1 MNKKMKKALLSM
13 LTSAMVV
20 TASAATMLCVDVA
33 VDNKAAASTTEQSVG
48 FTMVDGASIRM
59 ATPLGMR
66 FIAEMDDEVYED
78 LMTKEANVEKKM
90 GMFIMPYEYLSDAS
104 QYSNGSTGVAN
115 KEYQNIT
122 TKIDYTFYDENEG
135 INKLYEYNDGETYRA
150 NGVITNLYL
159 KNYDRDFIG
168 IAYIAETTS
177 TGTTYTFADFDE
189 ENNVRNAA
197 YVAIEAYEDYTDS
210 KPRDVFNEY
219 VWGAHLE
226 SLGMTET
233 VTVNGDT
240 RKVTYT
246 YAGANYNSISAVREA
261 AGYTNFSLSLNKSV
275 AYIKNVGDSI
285 NLTATIKGANSE
297 VNFNGAHANWSSSN
311 EDVVTV
317 DENGKVYA
325 KEAGEATIT
334 VSFMGVKATCEI
346 IVSEASFETMEHIP
360 SYMSKAGTTVELLYA
375 DVDTTHGGRTLQ
387 IQSSDTGA
395 SPSLNVTRDFLA
407 AFFEDPTVDYIA
419 FDAKSE
425 MSTTTNFRRS
435 TIRTTGSIGSWGQE
449 PYEADIVADNTQI
462 MGIKSDAFKTFYFS
476 RLDYNNWVDNNK
488 TQELFITVG
497 NFEKG
502 DCVYLDNIRPVT
514 EAERVAACYSFETG
528 GIRPNGGNLLV
539 YMANTGST
547 WQYAITADNV
557 NGSKPTFSDYWFVN
571 DGASHGGRALAF
583 VKTAGQITM
592 RMNSTSVQMYK
603 DIAQKTGYYAFDLYV
618 SGGSDAQLISR
629 YLTNSVIP
637 GHASARGEGWTTFY
651 LKPNDNV
658 SLQLSDTT
666 GGMYML
672 DGFRSISESEYKAA
686 MYSFEAGTGGL
697 RTNLLNDANTGSG
710 AFYFYG
716 WKDDYSGV
724 AATITVAEGN
734 GSGDTNAVSNARFD
748 TEIVHGGNYS
758 LAFDK
763 GSGYMYMTWHAN
775 SKSYEYLGGGFSFWI
790 YSTVSINGTTA
801 SNIVAGDNGKLN
813 GGQGL
818 TLVKNTWT
826 KITITPDDLSGAR
839 FLILQGS
846 SAGTIYLDDFQP
858 LKPQTITYNAAGG
871 SVDATTQEVFQGG
884 NVTLK
889 TPIGPK
895 MYQEFLG
902 WYDEEGNLVE
912 SGIWNYDRDVTL
924 TAAYGDRMSFEY
936 GTTVPSFFKMADTTE
951 SLSIVSMDGTDGS
964 KVLQVKNQATGA
976 APALIVTREFLAS
989 FFEDSTVEYVAFDAK
1004 TELGNYNNF
1013 RRVTLRSNGTF
1024 AADCYVND
1032 LVVDNVPIT
1041 GIRNDAFKTFY
1052 FSRADYNAWVAQG
1065 VTEQR
1070 IIASGGIKGGDCFYV
1085 DNIRPV
1091 TAAEYERAIYSF
1103 EGDGV
1108 RINDEGKTL
1117 LMYTTKSVGDWS
1129 FNLQVGD
1136 GHAFSNV
1143 GYTNEYVSHG
1153 IRAFTFTKD
1162 AGTVNINFNSSK
1174 QAYADI
1180 TTKTNFYAVDVYV
1193 PEGMSFTSNGEIVP
1207 NGEWKTIFVTGT
1219 NVLTITDTTGGTYVI
1234 DNIRSV
1240 TATEYG
1246 DALTQ
1251 YESSLMYK
1259 ATKTE
1264 NGGVVL
1270 EASSHTGGANA
1281 MPLGVDDVE
1290 NMSYIRFDGKY
1301 GLNDYLV
1308 FDFTGNNV
1316 PMMSFFTTKVGATT
1330 YNQAE
1335 DENAKGWVV
1344 ANGATTNSGV
1354 MYGGIEGAHA
1364 NRVAIIGPYK
1374 ISYKFDDNGNA
1385 DDSNPKATLS
1395 QLRTSEGSATDPS
1408 PIAMAQ
1414 LVGSTD
1420 QYRMIVGWEANGTN
1434 MNLRMY
1440 AFNLTTGKVVV
1451 DYNLNKG
1458 LPKADWEGDI
1468 VLYGHFGKVTT
1479 IDKLYDIEQDSTMSA
1494 VMEKYAPPM
1503 VVYNGEWNGDEL
1515 TLAAS
1520 THVGA
1525 VNNVPL
1531 NSGYKPDMSYIA
1543 FQGSYGLND
1552 YFVFDFTGD
1561 NFPFVSFFNTEVTN
1575 TIFNFANDTSI
1586 GGWIIAN
1593 GIKTPNGS
1601 SYGGDAGAH
1610 ANRLL
1615 FVGSNKISYRY
1626 DDNGSTSQWRSS
1638 IGSAASPS
1646 PIAITPLKSVKDTY
1660 RAIIGYVDN
1669 GGNGAKAI
1677 IYVINMVT
1685 GDVVVNYAHGLA
1697 NSYSE
1702 GSIILYGQ
1710 FGTGTVLNQ
1719 VFGVEED
1726 TTLEALKA
1734 KYAKDVDY
1742 SDEADV
1748 VLDRYAY
1755 SGPSNG
1761 KWTIDGTQQTP
1772 YEDARTVEQY
1782 TVYKEAGFNI
1792 VLAQDTIVTSPS
1804 TWNDAMGG
1812 KEVLDRAYAAGL
1824 KVILTDYRIQN
1835 LSEPITVS
1843 TGASSA
1849 SGTAWA
1855 IKTHY
1860 KTAEQQSAFQS
1871 KYGLSSSNI
1880 NAKYGTTADLDA
1892 EIASYIALY
1901 KDHPAFYGVM
1911 LGDEPSYHNAYCYG
1925 EVYKSLKRLMPDKY
1939 VQYNLL
1945 PMEHNFDTIELRY
1958 PGIKGVYS
1966 ESKITNANIEDAY
1979 KQYVEMYLDSMQ
1991 TDYIQYDDYPFKG
2004 KQTGNWLMGYKYTTY
2019 IDPTALRCLQIM
2031 ATIAKER
2038 NLSVKVVTQSCVM
2051 KSGGEDGYV
2060 SIRQLTEDDAR
2071 WLNNYLVGFGVK
2083 QINYFTYWTKSANST
2098 SGEWFVDGGSFVN
2111 RDGTKTALYDI
2122 MQEIMAE
2129 NTEFARTIS
2138 HFNYT
2143 GSKIVTGSSYK
2154 YSKDHINWGTLT
2166 SNSSTFKWLSGV
2178 TTSTDAT
2185 LVTELYD
2192 ASRYNYMYMF
2202 MNTIDPYEKNNNGND
2217 TKQTITITLNAAVTG
2232 FYLYDQ
2238 TGARSYVSGNS
2249 TTVNLEAG
2257 QAVYV
2262 LPCL

>member
-1 MNKKMKKALLSM
+1 MKRKMKKALLSM
-13 LTSAMVV
+13 LTAAMVV
-20 TASAATMLCVDVA
+20 TASAATVLCAQVA
-33 VDNKAAASTTEQSVG
+33 VDNKAAANTAEASVG

-66 FIAEMDDEVYED
+66 FIAELDDEIYDD
-78 LMTKEANVEKKM
+78 LLTKEANVEKKM
-90 GMFIMPYEYLSDAS
+90 GMFIMPYEFLSDAS
-104 QYSNGSTGVAN
+104 QYSNGATGVAN
-115 KEYQNIT
+115 KSYQNIT
-122 TKIDYTFYDENEG
+122 TKLDYTFYDETEG
-135 INKLYEYNDGETYRA
+135 INKLYEYNDGESYRA
-150 NGVITNLYL
+150 NGVISNLYL
-159 KNYDRDFIG
+159 KNYDREFIG

-177 TGTTYTFADFDE
+177 SGTTYTFADFDE
-189 ENNVRNAA
+189 TENVRSAA
-197 YVAIEAYEDYTDS
+197 YVAIEAYEDYTET
-210 KPRDVFNEY
+210 KPRDVFNQY

-226 SLGMTET
+226 TLGMTET
-233 VTVNGDT
+233 VTGSGET

-246 YAGANYNSISAVREA
+246 YGGTTYNSISAVREA
-261 AGYTNFSLSLNKSV
+261 AGYTNFTIALNKSV
-275 AYIKNVGDSI
+275 AYIKNVGDSLT
-285 NLTATIKGANSE
+285 LTASIKGANSE

-317 DENGKVYA
+317 NDNGEVSA
-325 KEAGEATIT
+325 ISEGEATIT
-334 VSFMGVKATCEI
+334 VSFMGATAKCEV
-346 IVSEASFETMEHIP
+346 IVSEVSFETMETAP
-360 SYMSKAGTTVELLYA
+360 SYMSNAGSTAELLFA

-387 IQSSDTGA
+387 IQSTDAGNT
-395 SPSLNVTRDFLA
+395 PSLNVTLDFLA

-425 MSTTTNFRRS
+425 MSMTTNFRRS
-435 TIRTTGSIGSWGQE
+435 TIRTTGSVGSWGQE
-449 PYEADIVADNTQI
+449 TYEADIIADNTQI
-462 MGIKSDAFKTFYFS
+462 TGIKNDAFKTFYFS
-476 RLDYNNWVDNNK
+476 RTDYNNWVNNGK
-488 TQELFITVG
+488 TKEMFISAG
-497 NFEKG
+497 SMEKG
-502 DCVYLDNIRPVT
+502 DCIYLDNIRPVT
-514 EAERVAACYSFETG
+514 EAERVAACYSLETG

-557 NGSKPTFSDYWFVN
+557 NGSKPTFNYFGFVN
-571 DGASHGGRALAF
+571 DGASHGGRALMF

-603 DIAQKTGYYAFDLYV
+603 DLAQSTGYYAFDLYV
-618 SGGSDAQLISR
+618 SGDVDVEIVPT
-629 YLTNSVIP
+629 YLSNSVIP
-637 GHASARGEGWTTFY
+637 GHTSVKGEGWTTFY
-651 LKPNDNV
+651 VQPKDNV
-658 SLQLSDTT
+658 SIRLTDTT

-672 DGFRSISESEYKAA
+672 DGFRSISETEYKEA
-686 MYSFEAGTGGL
+686 MYGFEAGTGGL
-697 RTNLLNDANTGSG
+697 RTNLLNDANTNKG
-710 AFYFYG
+710 AFYYYG

-763 GSGYMYMTWHAN
+763 GPGYMYMTWHEN
-775 SKSYEYLGGGFSFWI
+775 SKSWDYLAGGFTFWI
-790 YSTVSINGTTA
+790 YSTVAINGVGA
-801 SNIVAGDNGKLN
+801 NNIIAGDNGKLN

-818 TLVKNTWT
+818 LLAKDTWT
-826 KITITPDDLSGAR
+826 KITITADDLSGAR

-846 SAGTIYLDDFQP
+846 STGTIYLDDFQP
-858 LKPQTITYNAAGG
+858 LTSNTITYNAAGG
-871 SVDATTQEVFQGG
+871 SIDATTQEAITDSY
-884 NVTLK
+884 VTLK
-889 TPIGPK
+889 TPTGPK
-895 MYQEFLG
+895 LYQEFLG
-902 WYDEEGNLVE
+902 WYDEDGNLVE
-912 SGIWNYDRDVTL
+912 SGNWTYNRDVTL
-924 TAAYGDRMSFEY
+924 TAMYADRMSFEY
-936 GTTVPSFFKMADTTE
+936 AGVPSFFKAGDTTE
-951 SLSIVSMDGTDGS
+951 SLSIVNVDTTDGS
-964 KVLQVKNQATGA
+964 KALQVKNKADGT

-1004 TELGNYNNF
+1004 SELGNYNNF
-1013 RRVTLRSNGTF
+1013 RRVTLRSNGSF
-1024 AADCYVND
+1024 AADCYVAD
-1032 LVVDNVPIT
+1032 LVFNSVPTT
-1041 GIRNDAFKTFY
+1041 GIRNDAYKTFY
-1052 FSRADYNAWVAQG
+1052 FSRADYNAWINEG

-1070 IIASGGIKGGDCFYV
+1070 IIASGGIAGGDSFYV

-1091 TAAEYERAIYSF
+1091 TAAVYEADVYSF

-1108 RINDEGKTL
+1108 RVNDAGQTL
-1117 LMYTTKSVGDWS
+1117 LMYTPKSGSDWS
-1129 FNLQVGD
+1129 FNFQLGE
-1136 GHAFSNV
+1136 GKAFTNV
-1143 GYTNEYVSHG
+1143 GYTNELVTDG
-1153 IRAFTFTKD
+1153 IRALTFTKE
-1162 AGTVNINFNSSK
+1162 AGVVNINFNSSK
-1174 QAYADI
+1174 QAYSDI
-1180 TTKTNFYAVDVYV
+1180 VTKTNFYAVDVYV
-1193 PEGMSFTSNGEIVP
+1193 SEGVSYTSNGEIVP
-1207 NGEWKTIFVTGT
+1207 NGDWNTIYVTGT
-1219 NVLTITDTTGGTYVI
+1219 NSVALSDTTGGTYVI

-1240 TATEYG
+1240 TALEYSE
-1246 DALTQ
+1246 AIMQ
-1251 YESSLMYK
+1251 YENSLMHK
-1259 ATKTE
+1259 AEKLDD
-1264 NGGVVL
+1264 GSIVL
-1270 EASSHTGGANA
+1270 EASTHTGGASS
-1281 MPLGVDDVE
+1281 MPLGAEDVE
-1290 NMSYIRFDGKY
+1290 DMSYICFGGSY

-1316 PMMSFFTTKVGATT
+1316 PMMSFFTTKVNRGA
-1330 YNQAE
+1330 YNQVE
-1335 DENAKGWVV
+1335 DADAKGWIV
-1344 ANGATTNSGV
+1344 ANGATMNNGV

-1364 NRVAIIGPYK
+1364 NRVALIGPYK
-1374 ISYKFDDNGNA
+1374 ISYRFDDNG
-1385 DDSNPKATLS
+1385 SGTVLS
-1395 QLRTSEGSATDPS
+1395 QLRTSEGDANNPS
-1408 PIAMAQ
+1408 PVAMAQ

-1420 QYRMIVGWEANGTN
+1420 QYRMIVGWEENGTN

-1440 AFNLTTGKVVV
+1440 AFNLTTGEEVVN
-1451 DYNLNKG
+1451 YNLSKG

-1468 VLYGHFGKVTT
+1468 VLYGHFGRTTT
-1479 IDKLYDIEQDSTMSA
+1479 IDKLYDIEQDSTMSD

-1503 VVYNGEWNGDEL
+1503 AIYNATWNGDEL
-1515 TLAAS
+1515 TLNPS

-1525 VNNVPL
+1525 ATNVPL

-1552 YFVFDFTGD
+1552 YVVFDFTGD

-1575 TIFNFANDTSI
+1575 TIFNFENDTSI

-1601 SYGGDAGAH
+1601 SFGGDAGAH

-1646 PIAITPLKSVKDTY
+1646 PIAIAPLKSVTDTY
-1660 RAIIGYVDN
+1660 RAIIGYIDN
-1669 GGNGAKAI
+1669 GGNGARAR
-1677 IYVINMVT
+1677 IYVINMIT
-1685 GDVVVNYAHGLA
+1685 GDVVVNYTQELK
-1697 NSYSE
+1697 NPYSE
-1702 GSIILYGQ
+1702 GSIMLYGQ

-1719 VFGVEED
+1719 VFPIEED
-1726 TTLEALKA
+1726 TTMDALIA

-1748 VLDRYAY
+1748 ELDRYAY

-1761 KWTIDGTQQTP
+1761 KWTIDGEQQTP
-1772 YEDARTVEQY
+1772 YEDGRTVEQY

-1792 VLAQDTIVTSPS
+1792 VLAQDTIVADPS

-1843 TGASSA
+1843 TGATKA
-1849 SGTAWA
+1849 SGTAWV
-1855 IKTHY
+1855 IQTHY

-1871 KYGLSSSNI
+1871 KYGFTSTYGLSGSNI
-1880 NAKYGTTADLDA
+1880 NAKYGTTAALDA

-1911 LGDEPSYHNAYCYG
+1911 LGDEPSFQNAYCYG

-1966 ESKITNANIEDAY
+1966 ESKITDANIEGAY

-2004 KQTGNWLMGYKYTTY
+2004 KTGWLGYGYTAY

-2083 QINYFTYWTKSANST
+2083 QINYFTYWTKSANYSD
-2098 SGEWFVDGGSFVN
+2098 GEWFVDGGSFVN
-2111 RDGTKTALYDI
+2111 RDGNTTALYDI
-2122 MQEIMAE
+2122 MQKIMAE

-2143 GSKIVTGSSYK
+2143 GSKIVKGSSYK
-2154 YSKDHINWGTLT
+2154 YEDDHINWGTLT
-2166 SNSSTFKWLSGV
+2166 SNSSTFKWLSSV

-2192 ASRYNYMYMF
+2192 ASRYNYMYMV
-2202 MNTIDPYEKNNNGND
+2202 MNTIDPYEKNNNGKD
-2217 TKQTITITLNAAVTG
+2217 TKQTITITLDSKVEG

-2238 TGARSYVSGNS
+2238 TGARTYVTGNT
-2249 TTVNLEAG
+2249 TTVSLTAG